1 MTRVICPQDNC
12 VFWDEG
18 FCGADEISLDPDHL
32 SCITME
38 DIQDLMLDGEEMDDE
53 WEEEEEMEDDDW
65 EDDDE
70 HFDEDED
77 EW

>member
-12 VFWDEG
+12 VFWDEVY
-18 FCGADEISLDPDHL
+18 CGADEISLDPDHL

-38 DIQDLMLDGEEMDDE
+38 DIQDLILDGDEMDD
-53 WEEEEEMEDDDW
+53 WEEGMDDDEW

-70 HFDEDED
+70 YFDEDED